1 MVDEHF
7 SSAVFYL
14 DEDFV
19 EANKEAVSELN
30 TILSKLGMIAEIDKK
45 CAFLSI
51 KTNTDFV
58 KKSKRNAGR
67 KTQYLD
73 KLYYLE
79 EIEKKIS
86 ETNADT
92 VARELGISRATLFR
106 RMKMARESGMTTL
119 L

>member
-7 SSAVFYL
+7 SSTIFYL
-14 DEDFV
+14 NEYFWED
-19 EANKEAVSELN
+19 NKKAVSQLN
-30 TILSKLGMIAEIDKK
+30 TILSKLGMTAEIDKK
-45 CAFLSI
+45 AQFLSI

-73 KLYYLE
+73 KVYYLE
-79 EIEKKIS
+79 EIEKKIA

-92 VARELGISRATLFR
+92 VARELGISRSTLFR
-106 RMKMARESGMTTL
+106 RIKMARESGMTTL